1 MINALLLSSAVAVIA
16 LQAIIKKYYNGITSD
31 KGAFVFNA
39 VFSIAACAFFVVF
52 SGFDLHFTLEL
63 LPYSLLFAV
72 GYGGAIVAAFLA
84 IKYGSLSLSS
94 LVLSYSLL
102 VPTAYGLMFLDEKLS
117 VFLIIGLVLLS
128 ISLFLINS
136 KKGDGKITL
145 VWVIWAAASFVCN
158 GACATVQLVQQR
170 NFDGGYKSEFMIVAL
185 LVVAVI
191 LIVISAFADKGDIKF
206 SLKKGWWLMAL
217 CGIANAAANLFIML
231 LNVRMKASIMYPVV
245 SAGGIILTWVVSRF
259 LYREK
264 LSAKQNLALILGSIA
279 VVFMNI

>member
-16 LQAIIKKYYNGITSD
+16 LQAVIKKYYNGITSD
-31 KGAFVFNA
+31 RGAFTFNA
-39 VFSIAACAFFVVF
+39 VFAVAACAFFVVL
-52 SGFDLHFTLEL
+52 SGFDLEFKAEL
-63 LPYSLLFAV
+63 IPYSLLFSV
-72 GYGGAIVAAFLA
+72 GYGGAIIGAFLA

-102 VPTAYGLMFLDEKLS
+102 VPTAYGLVFLDERLS
-117 VFLIIGLVLLS
+117 VFLVIGLILLS

-136 KKGDGKITL
+136 KKGDGKITF

-158 GACATVQLVQQR
+158 GACATVQLVQQKS
-170 NFDGGYKSEFMIVAL
+170 FDGAYKNEFMIIALVIVAIAL
-185 LVVAVI
+185 FI
-191 LIVISAFADKGDIKF
+191 ISAFMEKGDIKF
-206 SLKKGWWLMAL
+206 TLKKGWWLMVI
-217 CGIANAAANLFIML
+217 CGVANGAANLFIMM

-264 LSAKQNLALILGSIA
+264 LTAKQNMALILGSIA